1 MVDIARR
8 NRLSPPLMY
17 VFREAHRKG
26 DAKTSARTDVGT
38 SVAPKSRLRSLQ
50 RAAITEKALRE
61 ELSLDLEA
69 LMNCVSMDSTVN
81 LTDFPAVSKSIL
93 NFGFPDIAHRS
104 IDELAASDIDSEIEA
119 VLRRY
124 EPRLVPGTVR
134 VARDK
139 NIDPAALKIRY
150 LVHGDLMCE
159 PLNVP
164 IDFVA
169 DVEVNTGKFRINRL

>member
-1 MVDIARR
+1 MVDIAKR
-8 NRLSPPLMY
+8 NRLGPPLMY
-17 VFREAHRKG
+17 VFRDAHRKG
-26 DAKTSARTDVGT
+26 DAKTSGRSGTGASAAPKPRARTVQ
-38 SVAPKSRLRSLQ
+38 RS
-50 RAAITEKALRE
+50 AITEKALRE
-61 ELSLDLEA
+61 DLVLDLEA
-69 LMNCVSMDSTVN
+69 LMNCVSLDSTLN
-81 LTDFPAVSKSIL
+81 LTEFPTVSKSIL

-104 IDELAASDIDSEIEA
+104 IDELAASDIDGEIEA

-124 EPRLVPGTVR
+124 EPRLVPNTIR
-134 VARDK
+134 VIRDK